1 MFEIGSR
8 IIFKYT
14 GLEAEILEDHQ
25 DGSYTVWLMDDEE
38 EGIAFDDDIV
48 LAKDFSGI
56 QQSELQKEI
65 PKKASKKNSG
75 PSTEDLFFSKKEQ
88 HARKLQ
94 GLQPSNNKY
103 IKPKSVPTAHIK
115 ETIFEAQALVDT
127 APQGAGCYLAF
138 HQTATD
144 HYTIYLVNDTPVSF
158 SFKFK
163 LYLNQQI
170 EHGFNKVIPA
180 STYFAIGEFWQAQFN
195 DAPKIEFACPNFH
208 FSKSFKLKYKKFLTN
223 HGVVPLIGIDT
234 YHYLLFSKLEGRKK
248 ATTSIKEYTLQE
260 RSTNFSSITN
270 TRPNLMDIASFDPEL
285 DLHAERLVEDTSE
298 FTPSEL
304 FELQLQAL
312 DTFITQAAFLEIKE
326 VFIIHGLGKGKL
338 REGVELYLRYHGDIK
353 TYKNEFHE
361 KYGFGATR
369 VVFKS

>member
-56 QQSELQKEI
+56 QQSALQKEL
-65 PKKASKKNSG
+65 PKKASQKNAG
-75 PSTEDLFFSKKEQ
+75 PSTEDLFFSKQEQ

-94 GLQPSNNKY
+94 GFQPSNNKY
-103 IKPKSVPTAHIK
+103 IKSKNVPTAPIK

-144 HYTIYLVNDTPVSF
+144 HYTVYLVNDTPVSF

-180 STYFAIGEFWQAQFN
+180 SSYFAIGEFWQAQFN
-195 DAPKIEFACPNFH
+195 DAPTIEFACPNFN
-208 FSKSFKLKYKKFLTN
+208 FSKRLKLKYKKFLTN
-223 HGVVPLIGIDT
+223 HGAVPLIGIDT
-234 YHYLLFSKLEGRKK
+234 YRYLLFATLEGRK
-248 ATTSIKEYTLQE
+248 ATTSIKDYTLQE
-260 RSTNFSSITN
+260 RSTTLSSITH
-270 TRPNLMDIASFDPEL
+270 TRPDLMDIASFEHEL
-285 DLHAERLVEDTSE
+285 DLHAEKLVEDTSE

-304 FELQLQAL
+304 FELQLKAL
-312 DTFITQAAFLEIKE
+312 DDFITQADLLEIKE

-338 REGVELYLRYHGDIK
+338 RERVEQYLRYHGAIK